1 MGDQVNIPVGGG
13 PLFPGLAA
21 PVHPAAVAFH
31 PALRESHKIV
41 FPYAAMAC
49 NDDRFNAPMNRKK
62 ILATPTKISHLRSKH
77 AAGPVSCG
85 WRAAVVLAG
94 VLLAGRVGGQE
105 IPRPSYARQVEKT
118 SQPTIA
124 NFKVGEVLLRVDARL
139 GVEFVD
145 NVDLTPH
152 AKADLI
158 VTPEIGITATWAVTK
173 LNTLKFRGGLGYA
186 YYLNSPRLNRQTTTI
201 TPDSALSFNLYAG
214 DVKINFHDQFS
225 LQQEVA
231 SQGTLSGVAQV
242 PRFTNTL
249 GVSFLWDTN
258 DIIWNFGYDHFSFI
272 TLGGADSSS
281 GTTSSS
287 FSNQDHSTDQFSAS
301 VAVKINSV
309 LIGGI
314 EATASYSDYPEQS
327 ASNFTSIS
335 VGPHLEFQLTKYT
348 HVFLSGGYKG
358 YYSDTKAQSA
368 TAAAVATAFRPVVGD
383 QTGYYANLSF
393 VHHMSRYY
401 SDRLDIA
408 HADDVEGLSG
418 HTQTN
423 SVRYSSAWQLNKTIN
438 LSAGLFYDDVHIVG
452 GNVIG
457 GTAYSDYSRF
467 GASLST
473 GFQISPHVAL
483 SFGYQYVKKT
493 AVLATENYTQNR
505 LTFSLGYRF

>member
-1 MGDQVNIPVGGG
+1 
-13 PLFPGLAA
+13 
-21 PVHPAAVAFH
+21 
-31 PALRESHKIV
+31 
-41 FPYAAMAC
+41 
-49 NDDRFNAPMNRKK
+49 MNRRT
-62 ILATPTKISHLRSKH
+62 IPATPTDIPYFRAERTSTHRPDVWLVL
-77 AAGPVSCG
+77 AAL
-85 WRAAVVLAG
+85 AAVLF
-94 VLLAGRVGGQE
+94 AGRAGAQE
-105 IPRPSYARQVEKT
+105 IPRPSYARQVQKT
-118 SQPTIA
+118 TQPSVA
-124 NFKVGEVLLRVDARL
+124 NFKVGEVLLRVEANL

-145 NVDLTPH
+145 NVDNTPNG
-152 AKADLI
+152 KADLI
-158 VTPEIGITATWAVTK
+158 VSPQVGLNAVWAVTK
-173 LNTLKFRGGLGYA
+173 LNTLQFRAGLGYA
-186 YYLNSPRLNRQTTTI
+186 YYMNSPNLNRQTTTI
-201 TPDSALSFNLYAG
+201 TPDSALSFNVYAG

-225 LQQEVA
+225 LQQEA
-231 SQGTLSGVAQV
+231 ISQGTLSGVAQIE
-242 PRFTNTL
+242 RFTNTI
-249 GVSFLWDTN
+249 GFSVLWDTN
-258 DIIWNFGYDHFSFI
+258 DIIWNFGYDHFTFI
-272 TLGGADSSS
+272 TLGGANSSS
-281 GTTSSS
+281 GTLAA
-287 FSNQDHSTDQFSAS
+287 NIARLDHSTDQFSAS
-301 VAVKINSV
+301 MAVKVNSA
-309 LIGGI
+309 LIAGV

-423 SVRYSSAWQLNKTIN
+423 SVRYSSAWQLNKTVN